1 MNFVIELSKVK
12 EKNVVCVIV
21 NRLTKKRHIIVINH
35 KIKTR
40 EFARFFINHV
50 YRLHKLSRSIIND
63 RKTRFVNEF

>member
-21 NRLTKKRHIIVINH
+21 NRLTKKRYIIVINY

-40 EFARFFINHV
+40 KFTRFFVNYV
-50 YRLHKLSRSIIND
+50 YYLHELSRSIISN
-63 RKTRFVNEF
+63 RET